1 MRDIGTT
8 LALWRAGRLKGSPTK
23 ALLGKLEKSHNA
35 KVEKIQEAKRLELAE
50 ARRNFRSD
58 FRRMR
63 REILEGPDVEIES
76 AGWKPRTPLP
86 PEGSGTRRGD
96 GPQDAGPVR
105 PVEAARQA
113 KKTNERK
120 GE

>member
-86 PEGSGTRRGD
+86 PRGLGNSKRRW
-96 GPQDAGPVR
+96 
-105 PVEAARQA
+105 AARRRTCA
-113 KKTNERK
+113 SGRSGPPSEENER
-120 GE
+120 EER